1 MEYEANAWCTWA
13 AGFAR
18 VSNSCGYDDIWAM
31 SAETS
36 LAIIVRDLF
45 TQLSH
50 TEWLNKDHT
59 FNGMTHQ
66 MPFPN

>member
-1 MEYEANAWCTWA
+1 MKRMLGVLGLLASHAFPIHADMMIFELW
-13 AGFAR
+13 
-18 VSNSCGYDDIWAM
+18 

-36 LAIIVRDLF
+36 FAIIVRDLF